1 MDQCMV
7 DVTDMVLAGVDVS
20 VGDEVV
26 LFGTQGA
33 CEVPVSALA
42 SAMGTIPYELVCLI
56 GKRIP
61 RIYLKNGQVANV
73 RNYLLD

>member
-1 MDQCMV
+1 M
-7 DVTDMVLAGVDVS
+7 
-20 VGDEVV
+20 V
-26 LFGTQGA
+26 LFGTQG
-33 CEVPVSALA
+33 EQELPVSALA